1 MIRVSPCDEITD
13 GRSPEP
19 ILVVRLG
26 RSTSNMTGIKRLFA
40 VAALTMIIGIASSA
54 TPMCISSVTGRGTTG
69 VKVALNG
76 GSMSATDII
85 RTRRPSGQAGQS
97 A

>member
-1 MIRVSPCDEITD
+1 MIRVSPCDEIND

-26 RSTSNMTGIKRLFA
+26 RSISLETSNMTGIKRLFA
-40 VAALTMIIGIASSA
+40 VAALTMIIGIASPT
-54 TPMCISSVTGRGTTG
+54 TPMCISSVTGRGTTA

-76 GSMSATDII
+76 A
-85 RTRRPSGQAGQS
+85 Q
-97 A
+97 